1 MGLRALI
8 ENFLSRGTQPT
19 KPARS
24 TFGADADR
32 EIADRAKAQELELE
46 IEKRRG
52 LRGS

>member
-1 MGLRALI
+1 MGRRALI
-8 ENFLSRGTQPT
+8 ENLLSRGTQPT

-24 TFGADADR
+24 MFGADAGR
-32 EIADRAKAQELELE
+32 ELADRSKAQDLELE